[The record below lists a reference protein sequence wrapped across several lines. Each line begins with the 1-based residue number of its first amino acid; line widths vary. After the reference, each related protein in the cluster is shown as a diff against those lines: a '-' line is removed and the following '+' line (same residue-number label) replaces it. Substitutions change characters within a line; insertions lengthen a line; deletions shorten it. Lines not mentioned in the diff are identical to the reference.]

1 MAIAILQQNLAAAFG
16 IDQAVRHC
24 HGELEF
30 GTNRKRHPM
39 LRILIFALMFPVMG
53 MAQTLPQPLS
63 DTVSDFAGLLTPDE
77 ESQLTASLQAARA
90 DTGVHITLATMGRIA
105 DYGSQDQSIESYAKK
120 LFNQWGIGDAVRN
133 DGVLILIARDDREM
147 RIALGA
153 GFDLVYDGLAQRV
166 MDRDVLPLFKDGNY
180 PAGILAAVVGVIGR
194 IAVPFAAKTPPQDL
208 APDDGWIAYVVFGIF
223 GLVAAGIAAIAGRRQ
238 IGDVATR
245 WTRCPSCGTR
255 SQTRS
260 REVDLAATK
269 TAAGHGVQTTRC
281 ASCQYET
288 AIPYTIPRIL
298 APNNS
303 GGSSGFGGG
312 GSSGGGA
319 TGKW

>member
-1 MAIAILQQNLAAAFG
+1 
-16 IDQAVRHC
+16 
-24 HGELEF
+24 
-30 GTNRKRHPM
+30 M
-39 LRILIFALMFPVMG
+39 LRILILVLMFPVMG
-53 MAQTLPQPLS
+53 MAQTLPQPMS

-77 ESQLTASLQAARA
+77 ESQLTASLQAARV

-105 DYGSQDQSIESYAKK
+105 DYGSQGQSIGSYAKK

-153 GFDLVYDGLAQRV
+153 GFDPVYDGLAQRV

-180 PAGILAAVVGVIGR
+180 PAGISAAVAGVIGR
-194 IAVPFAAKTPPQDL
+194 IAVPFAAKTPPKDL
-208 APDDGWIAYVVFGIF
+208 AADDGWIFYLVFGIF
-223 GLVAAGIAAIAGRRQ
+223 GVVAAGIAAIAGHRQ
-238 IGDVATR
+238 IGDALTR
-245 WTRCPSCGTR
+245 WQRCPFCGAR
-255 SQTRS
+255 EQRRS
-260 REVDLAATK
+260 RVVDLAATK
-269 TAAGHGVQTTRC
+269 TAAGHGIETTRC
-281 ASCQYET
+281 GSCQREST
-288 AIPYTIPRIL
+288 VPYVRSRIGTHTG
-298 APNNS
+298 S